1 MAVYTFKLP
10 DIGEGIA
17 EAEIAEWKVAAGDVI
32 DEDQALCDMLTDK
45 AAVEIPSPVAGT
57 VLELKGEAGEMVAVG
72 GPLVLIETDAAS
84 AADAEQVADEA
95 GEAMPAKPPAQPQTA
110 QQAPEPAPQTQF
122 AAAPPLPTSATPA
135 GDKPLASPAV
145 RRRAREMNID
155 LARVRGTGPAGR
167 ICHED
172 LDAHNGAAQTAG
184 VQPRHGVHEVKI
196 IGLRR
201 KIAAAMQSTMQR
213 IPHFAYVEECD
224 VTELEALRQQLNAA
238 RRDDQPR
245 LTILPFLMR
254 ALVQVAGD
262 FPQINARFDDE
273 AGVLQQFDALHVGIA
288 AQTDSGLVVPVVRH
302 AETLDV
308 WAMGAQI
315 QRLAEAARQGRAT
328 REELSGSTITI
339 SSLGRMGGIV
349 STPVINAPEVAIIG
363 VNKMLERPVIQR
375 GMVVPRMMM
384 NLSSSFDHRIV
395 DGWDAASFIQALKQ
409 RLESPAMLF
418 MQDAP

>member
-95 GEAMPAKPPAQPQTA
+95 DEAMPAKPPAQPQTA

-122 AAAPPLPTSATPA
+122 AAAPPPLTCATPA

-145 RRRAREMNID
+145 RRRAREMDID

-167 ICHED
+167 ISHED

-224 VTELEALRQQLNAA
+224 VTELEVLRQQLNAA